1 MHYSSVWKL
10 SNHLEHNKEELCTS
24 PSRMYRNHQRQAGA
38 VRSQHGF
45 RAWSD
50 LWGGRSERV
59 GQDHA
64 AARNL
69 WIHPCGYGHGEHERQ
84 VVEFNRKLPDSVG
97 VIIENPGFVLSETG
111 MQNLKYLAGI
121 NKDFDS
127 DETERL
133 LKEFGLW
140 EHADEKMKSYS
151 LGMRQKL
158 AIVQALMEHQNL
170 ILLDEPTNGL
180 DEQSVG
186 VFLEEMRRQ
195 REQGKTVIIAS
206 HHRDELNLIADQ
218 FHSMAS
224 GRLHAA

>member
-1 MHYSSVWKL
+1 MYVTIENVSKTIKGKQV
-10 SNHLEHNKEELCTS
+10 LCEVNT
-24 PSRMYRNHQRQAGA
+24 
-38 VRSQHGF
+38 GF
-45 RAWSD
+45 ERGRIYGVVGPNGSGKTMLLRAIC
-50 LWGGRSERV
+50 GF
-59 GQDHA
+59 
-64 AARNL
+64 
-69 WIHPCGYGHGEHERQ
+69 IHVDMGTVSMNGKS
-84 VVEFNRKLPDSVG
+84 VEFNRKLPDSVG

>member
-1 MHYSSVWKL
+1 MYVDLDHVSKTIKGKAVLRDVSVGFERGRIYGVVGPNGSGKTML
-10 SNHLEHNKEELCTS
+10 LRAICGFIRLD
-24 PSRMYRNHQRQAGA
+24 AGT
-38 VRSQHGF
+38 VTI
-45 RAWSD
+45 
-50 LWGGRSERV
+50 
-59 GQDHA
+59 
-64 AARNL
+64 N
-69 WIHPCGYGHGEHERQ
+69 GET
-84 VVEFNRKLPDSVG
+84 VEFNRKLPDSVG
-97 VIIENPGFVLSETG
+97 VIIENPGFVLQETG

-121 NKDFDS
+121 NRDFDPE
-127 DETERL
+127 ETERL
-133 LKEFGLW
+133 LRLFDLL
-140 EHADEKMKSYS
+140 EHADSTVKSYS

-170 ILLDEPTNGL
+170 ILLDEPTKGL

>member
-1 MHYSSVWKL
+1 MYVTIENVSKTIKGKQV
-10 SNHLEHNKEELCTS
+10 LCEVNT
-24 PSRMYRNHQRQAGA
+24 
-38 VRSQHGF
+38 GF
-45 RAWSD
+45 ERGRIYGVVGPNGSGKTMLLRAIC
-50 LWGGRSERV
+50 GF
-59 GQDHA
+59 
-64 AARNL
+64 
-69 WIHPCGYGHGEHERQ
+69 IHVDTGTVSMNGKS
-84 VVEFNRKLPDSVG
+84 VEFNRKLPDSVG

-140 EHADEKMKSYS
+140 EHTDEKMKSYS

>member
-1 MHYSSVWKL
+1 MYVTIENVSKTIKGKQV
-10 SNHLEHNKEELCTS
+10 LCEV
-24 PSRMYRNHQRQAGA
+24 NAGFERGRIYGVVGPNGSGKTMLLRA
-38 VRSQHGF
+38 ICGF
-45 RAWSD
+45 
-50 LWGGRSERV
+50 
-59 GQDHA
+59 
-64 AARNL
+64 
-69 WIHPCGYGHGEHERQ
+69 IHVDTGTVSMNGKS
-84 VVEFNRKLPDSVG
+84 VEFNRKLPDSVG

-127 DETERL
+127 DETKRL

-140 EHADEKMKSYS
+140 EHAGEKVKSYS

-158 AIVQALMEHQNL
+158 AVVQALMEHQNL

-180 DEQSVG
+180 DEQSVD

>member
-1 MHYSSVWKL
+1 
-10 SNHLEHNKEELCTS
+10 
-24 PSRMYRNHQRQAGA
+24 
-38 VRSQHGF
+38 
-45 RAWSD
+45 
-50 LWGGRSERV
+50 
-59 GQDHA
+59 
-64 AARNL
+64 
-69 WIHPCGYGHGEHERQ
+69 
-84 VVEFNRKLPDSVG
+84 
-97 VIIENPGFVLSETG
+97 
-111 MQNLKYLAGI
+111 
-121 NKDFDS
+121 
-127 DETERL
+127 
-133 LKEFGLW
+133 
-140 EHADEKMKSYS
+140 MKSYS

>member
-1 MHYSSVWKL
+1 MYVTIENVSKTIKGKQV
-10 SNHLEHNKEELCTS
+10 LCEVNT
-24 PSRMYRNHQRQAGA
+24 
-38 VRSQHGF
+38 GF
-45 RAWSD
+45 ERGRIYGVVGPNGSGKTMLLRAIC
-50 LWGGRSERV
+50 GF
-59 GQDHA
+59 
-64 AARNL
+64 
-69 WIHPCGYGHGEHERQ
+69 IHVDTGTVSMNGKS
-84 VVEFNRKLPDSVG
+84 VEFNRKLPDSVG

-127 DETERL
+127 DETE